1 MAINRVCWLVDDQIT
16 CHKLFLIHA
25 YLWKTFWLQN
35 YVAIQ
40 QPSEV
45 NQSVS
50 KLNPLGIVSTH
61 IVLTCLQHNNLWGFA
76 VNASLISLFISSIRS
91 SLHNHAHCTNI
102 QRSCRRPTF
111 FSFHS
116 AQRHSVTIVALNRY
130 NITNAAQG
138 NLAMN
143 LKNKLS
149 NVTIN
154 AEIVPSGYPRP

>member
-1 MAINRVCWLVDDQIT
+1 MEA
-16 CHKLFLIHA
+16 
-25 YLWKTFWLQN
+25 
-35 YVAIQ
+35 
-40 QPSEV
+40 
-45 NQSVS
+45 
-50 KLNPLGIVSTH
+50 TH
-61 IVLTCLQHNNLWGFA
+61 
-76 VNASLISLFISSIRS
+76 
-91 SLHNHAHCTNI
+91 
-102 QRSCRRPTF
+102 F